1 MKTLSY
7 VNFIISI
14 LFMACYAYQ
23 AVYLAAALLKKQKVF
38 KAKKLHRYGVLIAAR
53 NEEAVIAQL
62 IRSVRA
68 QKYPEELIDI
78 FVVADNCTDNTAQA
92 AREAGAVVYERHNTY
107 AVGKG
112 YALRFLLEN
121 IFKNFGEY
129 AYDGFFVFDADN
141 VLSKTYVTEMN
152 KVFDMGGFAAITS
165 FRNSKNFDSSWV
177 SRGYGTWFIREATYL
192 NNARMIL
199 GTSCAISGTGY
210 LISADMIER
219 MHGWDFHLLTEDI
232 QFSVFCAVNG
242 YRIGYA
248 HNAVFYDEQPVT
260 FSASWKQRMRWTKGF
275 YQVFA
280 KYVSALL
287 NTWFKGP
294 KNRVAPDVK
303 EDRSWRFAAYDMT
316 MTIAPAMILTIV
328 SAAVNGIYL
337 LLGLIAPEIVGPTEV
352 RMCLGS
358 FCATFVTF
366 YLTFFLLALLTTAT
380 EGKKMH
386 MTPLHRFTN
395 LFTFPV
401 FMLSYV
407 PLALVAAVKKVD
419 WVPTRHTI
427 SKTLSEIQ
435 AQ

>member
-141 VLSKTYVTEMN
+141 ILDENFISEMN
-152 KVFDMGGFAAITS
+152 NVFDNGYKVVTS
-165 FRNSKNFDSSWV
+165 YRNSKNFGDNWISA
-177 SRGYGTWFIREATYL
+177 GYSIFFLREATQL
-192 NNARMIL
+192 NRARMMF
-199 GTSCAISGTGY
+199 GTSSCVSGTGF
-210 LISADMIER
+210 LFSSEIARENG
-219 MHGWDFHLLTEDI
+219 GWKHFLLTEDFEFTVDRI
-232 QFSVFCAVNG
+232 LKDDTVG
-242 YRIGYA
+242 YCE
-248 HNAVFYDEQPVT
+248 NAIIYDEQPT
-260 FSASWKQRMRWTKGF
+260 QLGQSFTQRARWIKG
-275 YQVFA
+275 YLQVFSRYGFKMLKKTVVDGSFA
-280 KYVSALL
+280 CFDMIMNNIPCLVLTCVSIVFNAIM
-287 NTWFKGP
+287 
-294 KNRVAPDVK
+294 VAAGIVTRTPDMGVCVL
-303 EDRSWRFAAYDMT
+303 SVCSGIFGS
-316 MTIAPAMILTIV
+316 ILTLWFVGGITCITQRKRIRASTKAMFFGWLLFPLFIFTYAIAMV
-328 SAAVNGIYL
+328 YAV
-337 LLGLIAPEIVGPTEV
+337 
-352 RMCLGS
+352 
-358 FCATFVTF
+358 
-366 YLTFFLLALLTTAT
+366 
-380 EGKKMH
+380 
-386 MTPLHRFTN
+386 FTN
-395 LFTFPV
+395 IEWKPIQHKV
-401 FMLSYV
+401 ALSV
-407 PLALVAAVKKVD
+407 EDLNDTTKK
-419 WVPTRHTI
+419 
-427 SKTLSEIQ
+427 
-435 AQ
+435 